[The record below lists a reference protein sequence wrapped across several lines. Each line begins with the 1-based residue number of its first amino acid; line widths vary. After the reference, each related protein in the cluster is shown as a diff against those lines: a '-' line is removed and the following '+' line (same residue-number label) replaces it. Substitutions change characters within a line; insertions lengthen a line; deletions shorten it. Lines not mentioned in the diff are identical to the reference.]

1 MCSRNPPRPEDRIRS
16 KPRSVRTGSPGATQA
31 TARKGRLPTTSADED
46 KGRILIVEDEHM
58 TANLLR
64 RKVEKALGLSVSVAD
79 SLRAAKELVERD
91 SKEAFSVALVDLHL
105 PDAPNGEVLDY
116 LLGLEM
122 PCIVFTGEFSDELR
136 EQMIAKRV
144 IDYVIKMIAKRV
156 IDYVIKENAASV
168 QYVVRLIKRIHL
180 NQGIKV
186 LVVDDSITAR
196 SYICA
201 LLRRHRFQVLEA
213 ESGAQALEILDK
225 DRGIYLVITDYC
237 MPGMDG
243 FELTQR
249 LREKF
254 DLNRLA
260 IIGLSA
266 HGNNLLS
273 AKFIKN
279 GANDFITK
287 PFLDEEFYCRVT
299 QNIVLLETIH
309 QLEEASVRDP
319 LTGLHNRR
327 YFNEAAQ
334 QLFASMRRGQM
345 QIVVG
350 MVDLDFF
357 KRVND
362 RHGHDAGDAV
372 LKEVAVVLDRC
383 VRETDILAR
392 IGGEEFCVLAVNLTP
407 AGAIALFERMRA
419 AIAAAEIP
427 FEGESLTI
435 TASIGVCTHTRDD
448 LAAMVASADDLLYL
462 AKAQG
467 RNRVVCDR

>member
-1 MCSRNPPRPEDRIRS
+1 
-16 KPRSVRTGSPGATQA
+16 
-31 TARKGRLPTTSADED
+31 
-46 KGRILIVEDEHM
+46 M

-64 RKVEKALGLSVSVAD
+64 RKVEKALGLSTALAD
-79 SLRAAKELVERD
+79 SFRATRELVERD
-91 SKEAFSVALVDLHL
+91 GKDAFSVALVDLHL
-105 PDAPNGEVLDY
+105 PDAPHGEVLDY
-116 LLGLEM
+116 LLALEV

-136 EQMIAKRV
+136 EQMV
-144 IDYVIKMIAKRV
+144 AKRV

-168 QYVVRLIKRIHL
+168 QYVVRLIQRIHL
-180 NQGIKV
+180 NQSIKV

-213 ESGAQALEILDK
+213 ESGAKALEILDK
-225 DRGIYLVITDYC
+225 DRGIYMVITDYR

-243 FELTQR
+243 FELTKR

-287 PFLDEEFYCRVT
+287 PFLDEEFHCRVT

-357 KRVND
+357 KNIND
-362 RHGHDAGDAV
+362 THGHDAGDAV
-372 LKEVAVVLDRC
+372 LKEVALVLDRC

-407 AGAIALFERMRA
+407 TGAIALFERMRA
-419 AIAAAEIP
+419 AIESAEIP
-427 FEGESLTI
+427 FEGETLKI
-435 TASIGVCTHTRDD
+435 TTSIGVCTHAGND
-448 LAAMVASADDLLYL
+448 LAAMVTAADDMLYL

-467 RNRVVCDR
+467 RNRVACDRQVKPQR